1 MISFNIL
8 TVLQALYYVLPAYF
22 ANSVPTI
29 FGGGSQIDLGRN
41 FTDGRPLFG
50 PHKTIRGFVSGLIVG
65 VIIGFLQGTIVVGF
79 LLSVGALFG
88 DLVGA
93 FAKRRLNISSG
104 YPFPVFDQL
113 GFVAGALIFS
123 SLLLPLGWPKIFF
136 VLFFTPIIHVTT
148 NVFAYF
154 LKIKDVPW

>member
-1 MISFNIL
+1 MINFDTL
-8 TVLQALYYVLPAYF
+8 TVLQALYYILPAYF

-50 PHKTIRGFVSGLIVG
+50 PHKTIRGFVSGLIAG
-65 VIIGFLQGTIVVGF
+65 VIIGFVQGTIVVGF

-93 FAKRRLNISSG
+93 FAKRRLNVPSG

-123 SLLLPLGWPKIFF
+123 SFLLLLEWPKIFF
-136 VLFFTPIIHVTT
+136 VLFFTPIIHVAT